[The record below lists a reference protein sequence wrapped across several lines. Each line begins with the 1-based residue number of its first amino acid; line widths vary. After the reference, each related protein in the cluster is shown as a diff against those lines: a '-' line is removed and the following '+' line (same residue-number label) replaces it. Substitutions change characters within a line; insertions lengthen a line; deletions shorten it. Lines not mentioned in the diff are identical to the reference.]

1 MPAKKTHKKK
11 KYIRVESGFSKY
23 RNEILGLIL
32 FAFGIL
38 ALFSFIFTN
47 SMGVFGNGITNLML
61 GFLGITAYICP
72 LILIA
77 YGIAMIFKKNSHIF
91 KLRVI
96 YFSILVVLL
105 SAFMQVAI
113 FNYDEYTGRTFF
125 RSISYFY
132 TQGKE
137 SVGGGVL
144 GGLLSLPFLMTFQ
157 VLGTIII
164 LTTISIIDIIL
175 LTNVS
180 MAAFLRKV
188 SGHLSQKVKTSNE
201 NRKIRKAER
210 LKELEEAA
218 EDEEL
223 IESEENPNKKKVIN
237 FKIER
242 ENRANKKP
250 RRLGHADLD
259 EDLEQTASDLSASDE
274 NNKSVNDDNSEKSE
288 QEQFEVS
295 FTGFNELADDLVISD
310 IASAKMTP
318 ASTAP
323 ANIDQVNATNENDE
337 SLPNAQNISNNDAD
351 TETVQQ
357 PQNAGASDINKE
369 QSANGNN
376 ENAQDDGQ
384 IEIPPIEAKPIVY
397 TYPSV
402 DLLDESK
409 EDISNMKALKNI
421 ALEGA
426 KKLEDTLKSFG
437 VEARVINISRG
448 PAVTRYELQPSPG
461 VKVSKIVN
469 LSDDI
474 ALNLAAA
481 GVRIEAP
488 IPGKAA
494 VGIEVPNKEM
504 SAVLLRD
511 ILESKEFVNHPS
523 KLAFSVGKDISGET
537 VVADIGKMPH
547 LLVAGA
553 TGSGKS
559 VCINSLIM
567 SILYKASPEEVK
579 LLLVDPKVVELGI
592 YNGIPHLLIPVVTDP
607 KKAAGALNWAVQ
619 EMINRY
625 KLFADKGV
633 RDLKGYNAMLKAND
647 EQGILPQVVIIVDE
661 LADLMMAAPNDVEDA
676 ICRLAQMARAA
687 GMHLVIATQRPS
699 VDVITGVIKANI
711 PSRISFAVSS
721 QVDSRTILDMGGA
734 EKLLGRGDMLFYPV
748 GEPKPLRV
756 KGSFVSDTEVERVVE
771 FIKTQGYSTYDENI
785 IEKIND
791 TAVGND
797 NNSGDNDALLN
808 QAIEMVV
815 DQGQASVSLVQRKFK
830 VGYSRAARIIDQM
843 EARNIVGRFEGSKPR
858 QVLITKQQ
866 WIEMQM
872 SDKKNENHTDKQTT
886 M

>member
-1 MPAKKTHKKK
+1 MQAKKIKKKK
-11 KYIRVESGFSKY
+11 KYKRVESGFSKY
-23 RNEILGLIL
+23 KNEILGLIL
-32 FAFGIL
+32 FGFGIL
-38 ALFSFIFTN
+38 AFFSFIFKK
-47 SMGVFGNGITNLML
+47 SMGIFGRGITNVML
-61 GFLGITAYICP
+61 GFLGATAYLVPIV
-72 LILIA
+72 LLV
-77 YGIAMIFKKNSHIF
+77 YGVAMIFKKDSHNF

-96 YFSILVVLL
+96 YFGILLIL
-105 SAFMQVAI
+105 ISAFIQIAV
-113 FNYDEYTGRTFF
+113 FNYDEYTGRGLFY
-125 RSISYFY
+125 SISKFY
-132 TQGKE
+132 TDGKGI
-137 SVGGGVL
+137 SGGGVL

-157 VLGTIII
+157 ALGTVII

-180 MAAFLRKV
+180 MATFLKNTSLYFSNKMKSVNEDRKM
-188 SGHLSQKVKTSNE
+188 KKE
-201 NRKIRKAER
+201 ER
-210 LKELEEAA
+210 LKAQENDESEDAA
-218 EDEEL
+218 EVGEQIPD
-223 IESEENPNKKKVIN
+223 KKQKIIN

-242 ENRANKKP
+242 ENRAGKAAKNI
-250 RRLGHADLD
+250 
-259 EDLEQTASDLSASDE
+259 
-274 NNKSVNDDNSEKSE
+274 EKE
-288 QEQFEVS
+288 QETVEPEEEEQVGEPDEEFTVNL
-295 FTGFNELADDLVISD
+295 TGFNDVADELVISD
-310 IASAKMTP
+310 IKDTGLCPDNSP
-318 ASTAP
+318 
-323 ANIDQVNATNENDE
+323 IDIPE
-337 SLPNAQNISNNDAD
+337 
-351 TETVQQ
+351 
-357 PQNAGASDINKE
+357 
-369 QSANGNN
+369 
-376 ENAQDDGQ
+376 ENAFTDNEADLGISQNQTDKKDNT
-384 IEIPPIEAKPIVY
+384 ESDEDELVIPQMEAPKPMIY
-397 TYPSV
+397 NYPST
-402 DLLDESK
+402 DLLDSNK
-409 EDISNMKALKNI
+409 DDINVKALKNV

-426 KKLEDTLKSFG
+426 KKLEETLKSFG
-437 VEARVINISRG
+437 VDARVINISRG
-448 PAVTRYELQPSPG
+448 PAVTRYEIQPSPG

-474 ALNLAAA
+474 SLNLAAA

-504 SAVLLRD
+504 SSVLLKD
-511 ILESKEFVNHPS
+511 IVESREFTNHSS

-567 SILYKASPEEVK
+567 SILFKASPEEVK
-579 LLLVDPKVVELGI
+579 LLMVDPKVVELGI

-619 EMINRY
+619 EMVNRY

-633 RDLKGYNAMLKAND
+633 RDLKGYNAMLQANG
-647 EQGILPQVVIIVDE
+647 EQGILPQIVIIVDE
-661 LADLMMAAPNDVEDA
+661 LADLMMVAPNDVEDA

-721 QVDSRTILDMGGA
+721 QVDSRTILDMSGA
-734 EKLLGRGDMLFYPV
+734 EKLLGKGDMLFYPV

-771 FIKTQGYSTYDENI
+771 YIKTQGYTSYDENI

-791 TAVGND
+791 QATGKDD
-797 NNSGDNDALLN
+797 NPGDNDELLN
-808 QAIEMVV
+808 QAIDMVV
-815 DQGQASVSLVQRKFK
+815 EAGQASVSLVQRKFK

-858 QVLITKQQ
+858 QVLISKQQ
-866 WIEMQM
+866 WMEMQM
-872 SDKKNENHTDKQTT
+872 NEKDRQKASQQ
-886 M
+886 

>member
-1 MPAKKTHKKK
+1 MQVKKTQKKK
-11 KYIRVESGFSKY
+11 KYKRVESGFSRY
-23 RNEILGLIL
+23 RNEIFGLIL

-38 ALFSFIFTN
+38 SLLSFLIN
-47 SMGVFGNGITNLML
+47 KSMGVFGKAVTNILS
-61 GFLGITAYICP
+61 GFFGAASYIIP
-72 LILIA
+72 VVLTV
-77 YGIAMIFKKNSHIF
+77 YGIAMIFKKDSHNF
-91 KLRVI
+91 KMRVI
-96 YFSILVVLL
+96 YLGILVILI
-105 SAFMQVAI
+105 SSYIQVAV
-113 FNYDEYTGRTFF
+113 FDYDKYTSFF
-125 RSISYFY
+125 ISLSEFY
-132 TQGKE
+132 KDGTKM
-137 SVGGGVL
+137 SGGGLL
-144 GGLLSLPFLMTFQ
+144 GGLLTLPFLMTFQ

-180 MAAFLRKV
+180 MAAFLKNLSAFFSRKM
-188 SGHLSQKVKTSNE
+188 KAANE
-201 NRKIRKAER
+201 TRKIKKAER
-210 LKELEEAA
+210 LREREAEGENSREEAPA
-218 EDEEL
+218 ENTGEK
-223 IESEENPNKKKVIN
+223 PKVIN

-242 ENRANKKP
+242 ENRSIKDKKK
-250 RRLGHADLD
+250 LGKNGNTDDGSEVAAALGPIDIAD
-259 EDLEQTASDLSASDE
+259 ETELEEEFTVGL
-274 NNKSVNDDNSEKSE
+274 
-288 QEQFEVS
+288 
-295 FTGFNELADDLVISD
+295 TGFNEMAEDLVVAD
-310 IASAKMTP
+310 IKGLGIMPEPPSTPNEIKPEPVTGNEDAVHQFRNAKGE
-318 ASTAP
+318 AP
-323 ANIDQVNATNENDE
+323 EIAAEMV
-337 SLPNAQNISNNDAD
+337 
-351 TETVQQ
+351 
-357 PQNAGASDINKE
+357 
-369 QSANGNN
+369 
-376 ENAQDDGQ
+376 
-384 IEIPPIEAKPIVY
+384 IPPVEISKPLIY
-397 TYPSV
+397 NYPSLE
-402 DLLDESK
+402 LLDESK
-409 EDISNMKALKNI
+409 DDSSNVKALKNS

-448 PAVTRYELQPSPG
+448 PAVTRYEIQPSPG

-504 SAVLLRD
+504 SAVLLKD
-511 ILESKEFVNHPS
+511 ILESREFSNHPS
-523 KLAFSVGKDISGET
+523 KLVFSVGKDISGET

-567 SILYKASPEEVK
+567 SILFKASPEEVK
-579 LLLVDPKVVELGI
+579 LLMVDPKVVELGI

-619 EMINRY
+619 EMVNRY

-633 RDLKGYNAMLKAND
+633 RDLKGYNAMLKANG
-647 EQGILPQVVIIVDE
+647 EQGILPQIVIIVDE
-661 LADLMMAAPNDVEDA
+661 LADLMMVAPNDVEDA

-756 KGSFVSDTEVERVVE
+756 KGSFVSDSEVEKVVE
-771 FIKTQGYSTYDENI
+771 FIKTQGYSNYDENI

-791 TAVGND
+791 QSTGND
-797 NNSGDNDALLN
+797 ENAGDNDELLN
-808 QAIEMVV
+808 QAIDMVV
-815 DQGQASVSLVQRKFK
+815 DAGQASVSLVQRKFK

-858 QVLITKQQ
+858 QVLISKQQ
-866 WIEMQM
+866 WMEMQM
-872 SDKKNENHTDKQTT
+872 NDKDRQAAKQQ
-886 M
+886 

>member
-1 MPAKKTHKKK
+1 MGCYLLQVKKVKKKK
-11 KYIRVESGFSKY
+11 KYKRVESGFSKY
-23 RNEILGLIL
+23 KNEILGLIL

-38 ALFSFIFTN
+38 AFFSFIFTK
-47 SMGVFGNGITNLML
+47 SMGVFGKGITNVMH
-61 GFLGITAYICP
+61 GFLGVAAYVIP
-72 LILIA
+72 VVLIV
-77 YGIAMIFKKNSHIF
+77 YGVAMIFKMDSHNF
-91 KLRVI
+91 RRRVI
-96 YFSILVVLL
+96 YFGILLVLL
-105 SAFMQVAI
+105 SAFIQVSV
-113 FNYDEYTGRTFF
+113 FDYEEYSGRGLFY
-125 RSISYFY
+125 SISKFY
-132 TQGKE
+132 VDGKVL
-137 SVGGGVL
+137 SGGGIL

-157 VLGTIII
+157 VLGTVII
-164 LTTISIIDIIL
+164 LTTISIIDVIL

-180 MAAFLRKV
+180 MAAFLKNV
-188 SGHLSQKVKTSNE
+188 SLYFSNKMKSANE
-201 NRKIRKAER
+201 NRKIKKQER
-210 LKELEEAA
+210 MEAQ
-218 EDEEL
+218 E
-223 IESEENPNKKKVIN
+223 ESENGTELSEEKPDKKQKIIN

-242 ENRANKKP
+242 ENR
-250 RRLGHADLD
+250 
-259 EDLEQTASDLSASDE
+259 
-274 NNKSVNDDNSEKSE
+274 EKSAKKLE
-288 QEQFEVS
+288 NEVENPENEVENVEINEEPEEFTVS
-295 FTGFNELADDLVISD
+295 LTGFNDVADELVISD
-310 IASAKMTP
+310 IKETGLCPDNNSF
-318 ASTAP
+318 
-323 ANIDQVNATNENDE
+323 DDLEN
-337 SLPNAQNISNNDAD
+337 QNIPDENTEGQISQPSE
-351 TETVQQ
+351 TETVASNESNQDEFVM
-357 PQNAGASDINKE
+357 PQT
-369 QSANGNN
+369 
-376 ENAQDDGQ
+376 
-384 IEIPPIEAKPIVY
+384 EIKKPMIY
-397 TYPSV
+397 NYPST
-402 DLLDESK
+402 DLLD
-409 EDISNMKALKNI
+409 SNKDDLNVKALKNV

-437 VEARVINISRG
+437 VDARVINISRG
-448 PAVTRYELQPSPG
+448 PAVTRYEIQPSPG

-504 SAVLLRD
+504 SAVLLKD
-511 ILESKEFVNHPS
+511 IIEAREFANHSS

-567 SILYKASPEEVK
+567 SILFKASPEEVK
-579 LLLVDPKVVELGI
+579 LLMVDPKVVELGI

-619 EMINRY
+619 EMVNRY

-647 EQGILPQVVIIVDE
+647 EQGILPHVVIIVDE
-661 LADLMMAAPNDVEDA
+661 LADLMMVAPNDVEDA

-721 QVDSRTILDMGGA
+721 QVDSRTILDMTGA
-734 EKLLGRGDMLFYPV
+734 EKLLGKGDMLFYPV

-771 FIKTQGYSTYDENI
+771 FIKTQGYTSYDEDI

-791 TAVGND
+791 QATGKDENP
-797 NNSGDNDALLN
+797 GDNDELLN
-808 QAIEMVV
+808 QAIDMVV
-815 DQGQASVSLVQRKFK
+815 EAGQASVSLVQRKFK

-858 QVLITKQQ
+858 QVLISKQQ
-866 WIEMQM
+866 WMEMQM
-872 SDKKNENHTDKQTT
+872 NQNDRQNSNQ
-886 M
+886 

>member
-1 MPAKKTHKKK
+1 MQVKKTQKKK
-11 KYIRVESGFSKY
+11 KYRRVESGFSRYK
-23 RNEILGLIL
+23 NEILGLIL
-32 FAFGIL
+32 FAFGVL
-38 ALFSFIFTN
+38 ALLSFVFSK
-47 SMGVFGNGITNLML
+47 SMGVFGAGIKNILL
-61 GFLGITAYICP
+61 GLFGIPAFLIPVT
-72 LILIA
+72 LIM
-77 YGIAMIFKKNSHIF
+77 YGIAMIFKKDSHIF
-91 KLRVI
+91 KLRVL
-96 YFSILVVLL
+96 YFSIFIVLISSFL
-105 SAFMQVAI
+105 QVAE
-113 FNYDEYTGRTFF
+113 FNYDDYAGRSFF
-125 RSISYFY
+125 ASMKEFY
-132 TQGKE
+132 TQGGE
-137 SVGGGVL
+137 IHGGGLL
-144 GGLLSLPFLMTFQ
+144 GGLLTLPLLMTFQ
-157 VLGTIII
+157 ILGTIII
-164 LTTISIIDIIL
+164 LTTISVIDIIL

-180 MAAFLRKV
+180 MAAFLSNASRFI
-188 SGHLSQKVKTSNE
+188 SGRVKAANE
-201 NRKIRKAER
+201 TRKIKKAER
-210 LKELEEAA
+210 IKEREAEQ
-218 EDEEL
+218 EDEEDTP
-223 IESEENPNKKKVIN
+223 ENSEGEVKGRRKIIN
-237 FKIER
+237 FRIER
-242 ENRANKKP
+242 ENRASKQPKKLSKDQEEEVAAAISP
-250 RRLGHADLD
+250 EESA
-259 EDLEQTASDLSASDE
+259 LEPD
-274 NNKSVNDDNSEKSE
+274 
-288 QEQFEVS
+288 QFTVGL
-295 FTGFNELADDLVISD
+295 TGFNDVADELVVADIKGLGVVPQNQTPTDSAQAEGTFDGIEVDFEAIADTTIPEQDIKNRPRTENGTGDGEQLVI
-310 IASAKMTP
+310 P
-318 ASTAP
+318 QP
-323 ANIDQVNATNENDE
+323 E
-337 SLPNAQNISNNDAD
+337 
-351 TETVQQ
+351 QQ
-357 PQNAGASDINKE
+357 
-369 QSANGNN
+369 
-376 ENAQDDGQ
+376 
-384 IEIPPIEAKPIVY
+384 KPLVY
-397 TYPSV
+397 NYPSL

-409 EDISNMKALKNI
+409 DDATNVKALKNS

-448 PAVTRYELQPSPG
+448 PAVTRYEIQPSPG

-504 SAVLLRD
+504 SAVSLKD
-511 ILESKEFVNHPS
+511 ILESKEFSNHPS

-567 SILYKASPEEVK
+567 SILFKASPEEVK
-579 LLLVDPKVVELGI
+579 LLMVDPKVVELGI

-619 EMINRY
+619 EMVNRY

-633 RDLKGYNAMLKAND
+633 RDLKGYNAMLKANN
-647 EQGILPQVVIIVDE
+647 ELGILPQIVIIVDE
-661 LADLMMAAPNDVEDA
+661 LADLMMVAPNDVEDA

-756 KGSFVSDTEVERVVE
+756 KGSFVSDSEVEKVVE
-771 FIKTQGYSTYDENI
+771 YIKTQGYSNYDENI

-791 TAVGND
+791 HSTGND
-797 NNSGDNDALLN
+797 ENSGDNDELLN
-808 QAIEMVV
+808 QAIDMVV
-815 DQGQASVSLVQRKFK
+815 DAGMASVSLVQRKFK

-858 QVLITKQQ
+858 QVLISKQQ
-866 WIEMQM
+866 WMEMQM
-872 SDKKNENHTDKQTT
+872 NEKDRQSAKQQ
-886 M
+886 